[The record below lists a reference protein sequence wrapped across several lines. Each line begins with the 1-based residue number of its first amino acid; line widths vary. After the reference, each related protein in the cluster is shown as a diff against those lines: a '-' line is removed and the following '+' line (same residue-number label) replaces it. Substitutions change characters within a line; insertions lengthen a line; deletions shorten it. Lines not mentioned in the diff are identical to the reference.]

1 MKAFR
6 ASGTFRSGK
15 RDQTFSVDIVA
26 TNQEDALERVMSNFG
41 SKHRVRRRFV
51 LVDEISEI
59 DPSES
64 SSPSVVAHFG
74 KSTNIVNKPNNSEE
88 E

>member
-1 MKAFR
+1 MRAFR
-6 ASGTFRSGK
+6 ASGTFRTGK
-15 RDQTFSVDIVA
+15 RDQPFSVDIVA
-26 TNQEDALERVMSNFG
+26 TNQDDALERVMSNFG
-41 SKHRVRRRFV
+41 SKHRVRRRFI

-74 KSTNIVNKPNNSEE
+74 NSTKIVKKPLNYEE

>member
-15 RDQTFSVDIVA
+15 RDQPFSVDIVA

-64 SSPSVVAHFG
+64 SSPSVVSHFG
-74 KSTNIVNKPNNSEE
+74 KITNIENKPNNSEE

>member
-6 ASGTFRSGK
+6 ASGTFRTGK
-15 RDQTFSVDIVA
+15 RDQPFSVDIVA

-41 SKHRVRRRFV
+41 SKHRVRRRFI

-59 DPSES
+59 DPSQS

-74 KSTNIVNKPNNSEE
+74 NSTKIVKKPLNYEE